1 MSAFAGAWPQSC
13 RSAYIEFH
21 GAISPRGISGVQP
34 LNLSAEGKLADSIV
48 EDIFQLG

>member
-1 MSAFAGAWPQSC
+1 MAPILC